1 MILNVIP
8 QRLSG
13 AADELRR
20 SERVLTYAGYSL
32 EETIDSLK
40 HSEDESM
47 LVIAAKLSKTLDRL
61 RIRIRVTRA
70 MFTALDRIAAAYM
83 RAEEK
88 AVSYEDEI
96 NAAEYMRYRSR
107 DISRIR
113 KKAAKAFERL

>member
-20 SERVLTYAGYSL
+20 SERVLSYAGYSI
-32 EETIDSLK
+32 EETIDSLR

-47 LVIAAKLSKTLDRL
+47 LVIASKLSKTLERLRL
-61 RIRIRVTRA
+61 RIRVIRA
-70 MFTALDRIAAAYM
+70 MYTALDRIAAAYM

-96 NAAEYMRYRSR
+96 NAAEFMRYGSR
-107 DISRIR
+107 DISRIL
-113 KKAAKAFERL
+113 KKAAGTFERL